1 VRGRQA
7 VTKSLFAKIFR
18 NHRITVSD
26 SKIAC
31 QRSSNPGYRAGGKA
45 TWCKSS
51 GKDTVPE
58 S

>member
-1 VRGRQA
+1 MVGPPIQNVRGRQA

-31 QRSSNPGYRAGGKA
+31 QRHRETAHGRREQSHL
-45 TWCKSS
+45 C
-51 GKDTVPE
+51 
-58 S
+58 